1 MTPTQQRLLRQRQN
15 ALNRPQRAVYWAATL
30 TVNLAGCGA
39 LLLVM
44 MWLNAP
50 HNLTAYLPRLLAC
63 AAILFTLINAA
74 PLQVHCAGKW
84 RQPRLLRCGW
94 GNLLLQALLVLTY
107 TLSGGTLN
115 LLPYAWLIAATI
127 SLAMLIGG
135 GWRYWQQARGQ

>member
-1 MTPTQQRLLRQRQN
+1 MTPAQERLLRQRQN

-44 MWLNAP
+44 MWLNTP
-50 HNLTAYLPRLLAC
+50 QTPTHLPRLLAC

-115 LLPYAWLIAATI
+115 ILLYAWLIAAIT

-135 GWRYWQQARGQ
+135 WWLHRQLPRS

>member
-1 MTPTQQRLLRQRQN
+1 MTPAQERLLRQRQN
-15 ALNRPQRAVYWAATL
+15 ALNRPQRAVYWAAAL

-44 MWLNAP
+44 MWLNTP
-50 HNLTAYLPRLLAC
+50 QNPTHLPRLLAC
-63 AAILFTLINAA
+63 AAVLFTLINAA

-115 LLPYAWLIAATI
+115 ILLYAWLIAAIT

-135 GWRYWQQARGQ
+135 WWEYRQRARG

>member
-84 RQPRLLRCGW
+84 RQPRLLRCGR

>member
-74 PLQVHCAGKW
+74 PLQVHCAEKW
-84 RQPRLLRCGW
+84 RQPRLLRCGR

>member
-1 MTPTQQRLLRQRQN
+1 MTPAQERLLRQRQN
-15 ALNRPQRAVYWAATL
+15 ALNRPQRAVYWAAAL

-44 MWLNAP
+44 MWLNTP
-50 HNLTAYLPRLLAC
+50 QNPTHLPRLLAC
-63 AAILFTLINAA
+63 AAVLFTLINAA

-115 LLPYAWLIAATI
+115 IPLYAWLIAAI
-127 SLAMLIGG
+127 ASLAMLIGG
-135 GWRYWQQARGQ
+135 WWEYRQRARG

>member
-1 MTPTQQRLLRQRQN
+1 MTPAQERLLRQRQN

-44 MWLNAP
+44 MWLNTP
-50 HNLTAYLPRLLAC
+50 QNPTHLPRLLAC
-63 AAILFTLINAA
+63 AAVLFTLINAA

-84 RQPRLLRCGW
+84 RQARLLRCGW

-107 TLSGGTLN
+107 TLSGGALN
-115 LLPYAWLIAATI
+115 IPLYAWLLAAIT
-127 SLAMLIGG
+127 SLAMLIC
-135 GWRYWQQARGQ
+135 GWWLHWQAPRS

>member
-1 MTPTQQRLLRQRQN
+1 MTPAQERLLRQRQN
-15 ALNRPQRAVYWAATL
+15 ALNRSQRAVYWAATL

-44 MWLNAP
+44 MWLNTP
-50 HNLTAYLPRLLAC
+50 QNPTHLPRLLAC

-115 LLPYAWLIAATI
+115 IPLYAWLIAAI
-127 SLAMLIGG
+127 ASLAMLIGG
-135 GWRYWQQARGQ
+135 WWEYRQRARG

>member
-1 MTPTQQRLLRQRQN
+1 MTPAQERLLRQRQN

-44 MWLNAP
+44 MWLNTP
-50 HNLTAYLPRLLAC
+50 QNPTHLPRLPAC
-63 AAILFTLINAA
+63 AAVLFTLTNAA

-115 LLPYAWLIAATI
+115 IPLYAWLIAAI
-127 SLAMLIGG
+127 ASLAMLIGG
-135 GWRYWQQARGQ
+135 WWLHRQVPRS

>member
-1 MTPTQQRLLRQRQN
+1 MTPAQERLLRQRQN

-44 MWLNAP
+44 MWLNTPQNPA
-50 HNLTAYLPRLLAC
+50 HLPRLLAC

-115 LLPYAWLIAATI
+115 ISLYAWLIAAIT

-135 GWRYWQQARGQ
+135 WWEYRQRARG

>member
-1 MTPTQQRLLRQRQN
+1 MTPAQERLLRQRQN

-44 MWLNAP
+44 MWLNTP
-50 HNLTAYLPRLLAC
+50 QNPTHLPRLLAC

-94 GNLLLQALLVLTY
+94 GNLLLLLTY

-115 LLPYAWLIAATI
+115 IPLYAWLIAAI
-127 SLAMLIGG
+127 ASLAMLIGG
-135 GWRYWQQARGQ
+135 WWLHRQAPRS

>member
-1 MTPTQQRLLRQRQN
+1 MTPAQERLLRQRQN

-44 MWLNAP
+44 MWLNTP
-50 HNLTAYLPRLLAC
+50 QNPTHLPRLLVC
-63 AAILFTLINAA
+63 AAILFALINAA
-74 PLQVHCAGKW
+74 PLQVHCAEKW

-107 TLSGGTLN
+107 TLSSGTLN
-115 LLPYAWLIAATI
+115 ISLYAWLIATI
-127 SLAMLIGG
+127 ASLAMLIGG
-135 GWRYWQQARGQ
+135 WWLHRQLPRS

>member
-1 MTPTQQRLLRQRQN
+1 MTPAQERLLRQRQN

-44 MWLNAP
+44 MWLNTP
-50 HNLTAYLPRLLAC
+50 QNPTHLPRLLAC

-84 RQPRLLRCGW
+84 RQVRLLRCGW

-115 LLPYAWLIAATI
+115 ISLYAWLIAAI
-127 SLAMLIGG
+127 ASLAMLIGG
-135 GWRYWQQARGQ
+135 WWLHRQLPCS

>member
-1 MTPTQQRLLRQRQN
+1 MTPAQERLLRQRQN

-44 MWLNAP
+44 MWLNTP
-50 HNLTAYLPRLLAC
+50 QNPTHLPRLLAC
-63 AAILFTLINAA
+63 AAALFTLINAA

-84 RQPRLLRCGW
+84 RQPHLLRCGW

-115 LLPYAWLIAATI
+115 ISLYAWLIAAIT

-135 GWRYWQQARGQ
+135 WWLHRQAPRS

>member
-84 RQPRLLRCGW
+84 RQPRLLRCGR

-127 SLAMLIGG
+127 SLAMLVGG
-135 GWRYWQQARGQ
+135 GWRYWQQARSQ

>member
-1 MTPTQQRLLRQRQN
+1 MTPAQERLLRQRQN

-44 MWLNAP
+44 MWLNTP
-50 HNLTAYLPRLLAC
+50 QNPTHLPRLLAC

-74 PLQVHCAGKW
+74 PLQVHCAEKW
-84 RQPRLLRCGW
+84 QQPRLLRGGW

-115 LLPYAWLIAATI
+115 IPLYAWLIAAI
-127 SLAMLIGG
+127 ASLAMLIGG
-135 GWRYWQQARGQ
+135 WWLHRQAPRS

>member
-1 MTPTQQRLLRQRQN
+1 MTPAQERLLRQRQN

-44 MWLNAP
+44 MWLNTP
-50 HNLTAYLPRLLAC
+50 QNPTHLPRLLAC
-63 AAILFTLINAA
+63 AAVLFTFINAA

-115 LLPYAWLIAATI
+115 IPLYAWLIAAI
-127 SLAMLIGG
+127 ASLAMLIGG
-135 GWRYWQQARGQ
+135 WWEYRQRARG

>member
-1 MTPTQQRLLRQRQN
+1 MTPAQERLLRQRQN
-15 ALNRPQRAVYWAATL
+15 ALNRPQRAVYWAAAL

-44 MWLNAP
+44 MWLNTP
-50 HNLTAYLPRLLAC
+50 QNPTHLPRLLAC
-63 AAILFTLINAA
+63 AAVLFTLINAA

-84 RQPRLLRCGW
+84 RQPHLLRCGW

-115 LLPYAWLIAATI
+115 IPLYAWLIAAI
-127 SLAMLIGG
+127 ASLAMLIGG
-135 GWRYWQQARGQ
+135 WWLHRQLPRS

>member
-1 MTPTQQRLLRQRQN
+1 MTPAQERLLRQRQN
-15 ALNRPQRAVYWAATL
+15 ALNRPQRAVYWAAAL

-44 MWLNAP
+44 MWLNTP
-50 HNLTAYLPRLLAC
+50 QNPTHLPRLLAC

-74 PLQVHCAGKW
+74 PLQVYCAGKW

-115 LLPYAWLIAATI
+115 IPLYAWLLAAIT
-127 SLAMLIGG
+127 SLAMLIC
-135 GWRYWQQARGQ
+135 GWWLHWQAPRS

>member
-1 MTPTQQRLLRQRQN
+1 MTPAQERLLRQRQN
-15 ALNRPQRAVYWAATL
+15 ALNRSQRAVYWAATL

-44 MWLNAP
+44 MWLNTP
-50 HNLTAYLPRLLAC
+50 QNPTHLPRLLAC
-63 AAILFTLINAA
+63 AAVLFTLINAA

-115 LLPYAWLIAATI
+115 IPLYAWLIAAI
-127 SLAMLIGG
+127 ASLAMLIGG
-135 GWRYWQQARGQ
+135 WWEYRQRARG

>member
-1 MTPTQQRLLRQRQN
+1 MTPAQERLLRQRQN
-15 ALNRPQRAVYWAATL
+15 ALNRPQRAVYWAAAL

-44 MWLNAP
+44 MWLNTP
-50 HNLTAYLPRLLAC
+50 QNPTHLPRLLAC
-63 AAILFTLINAA
+63 AAVLFTLINAA
-74 PLQVHCAGKW
+74 LLQVHCAGKW

-115 LLPYAWLIAATI
+115 IPLYAWLIAAI
-127 SLAMLIGG
+127 ASLAMLIGG
-135 GWRYWQQARGQ
+135 WWEYRQRARG

>member
-1 MTPTQQRLLRQRQN
+1 MTPAQERLLRQRQN

-44 MWLNAP
+44 MWLNTP
-50 HNLTAYLPRLLAC
+50 QNPTHLPRLLAC

-115 LLPYAWLIAATI
+115 IPLYAWLIAAI
-127 SLAMLIGG
+127 ASLAMLIGG
-135 GWRYWQQARGQ
+135 WWEYRQRARG

>member
-1 MTPTQQRLLRQRQN
+1 MTPAQERLLRQRQN

-44 MWLNAP
+44 MWLNTP
-50 HNLTAYLPRLLAC
+50 QNPTHLPRLLAC
-63 AAILFTLINAA
+63 AAVLFTLINAA

-84 RQPRLLRCGW
+84 RQVRLLRCGW

-115 LLPYAWLIAATI
+115 ISLYAWLIAAI
-127 SLAMLIGG
+127 ASLAMLLG
-135 GWRYWQQARGQ
+135 GWWLHRQLPCS

>member
-1 MTPTQQRLLRQRQN
+1 MTPAQERLLRQRQN

-44 MWLNAP
+44 MWLNTP
-50 HNLTAYLPRLLAC
+50 QNPTHLPRLLAC
-63 AAILFTLINAA
+63 AAVLFTLINAA

-115 LLPYAWLIAATI
+115 ISLYAWLIAAIT
-127 SLAMLIGG
+127 SLVMLIS
-135 GWRYWQQARGQ
+135 GWWLHRQLPRS

>member
-74 PLQVHCAGKW
+74 PLQVHGAGKW
-84 RQPRLLRCGW
+84 RQPRLLRCGR

>member
-1 MTPTQQRLLRQRQN
+1 MTPAQERLLRQRQN

-44 MWLNAP
+44 MWLNTP
-50 HNLTAYLPRLLAC
+50 QNPTHLPRLLAC
-63 AAILFTLINAA
+63 AAVLFTLINAA

-115 LLPYAWLIAATI
+115 IPLYAWLIAAI
-127 SLAMLIGG
+127 ASLAMLIGG
-135 GWRYWQQARGQ
+135 WWEYRQRARG

>member
-84 RQPRLLRCGW
+84 RQPRLLRCGR

-127 SLAMLIGG
+127 SLAMLVGG

>member
-1 MTPTQQRLLRQRQN
+1 MTPAQERLLRQRQN

-44 MWLNAP
+44 MWLNTP
-50 HNLTAYLPRLLAC
+50 QNPTHLPRLLAC

-115 LLPYAWLIAATI
+115 ILLYAWLIAAIT

-135 GWRYWQQARGQ
+135 WWLHRQAPRS

>member
-1 MTPTQQRLLRQRQN
+1 MTPAQERLLRQRQT

-44 MWLNAP
+44 MWLNTP
-50 HNLTAYLPRLLAC
+50 QNPTHLPRLLAC

-115 LLPYAWLIAATI
+115 ILLYAWLIAAIT

-135 GWRYWQQARGQ
+135 WWLHRQLPRS

>member
-1 MTPTQQRLLRQRQN
+1 MTPAQERLLRQRQN

-44 MWLNAP
+44 MWLNTPQNPA
-50 HNLTAYLPRLLAC
+50 HLPRLLAC
-63 AAILFTLINAA
+63 AAVLFTLINAA
-74 PLQVHCAGKW
+74 PLQVHCAEKW

-115 LLPYAWLIAATI
+115 IPLYAWLIAAI
-127 SLAMLIGG
+127 ASLAILIGG
-135 GWRYWQQARGQ
+135 WWLRRQLPRS

>member
-1 MTPTQQRLLRQRQN
+1 MTPAQERLLRQRQN

-44 MWLNAP
+44 MWLNTP
-50 HNLTAYLPRLLAC
+50 QNPTHLPRLLAC
-63 AAILFTLINAA
+63 AAVLFTLINAA

-115 LLPYAWLIAATI
+115 ISLYAWLIAAI
-127 SLAMLIGG
+127 ASLAMLIGG
-135 GWRYWQQARGQ
+135 WWEYRQRARG

>member
-1 MTPTQQRLLRQRQN
+1 MTPAQERLLRQRQN

-44 MWLNAP
+44 MWLNTP
-50 HNLTAYLPRLLAC
+50 QNPTHLPRLLVC
-63 AAILFTLINAA
+63 AAILFALINAA

-84 RQPRLLRCGW
+84 RQSRLLRCGW

-107 TLSGGTLN
+107 TLSSGTLN
-115 LLPYAWLIAATI
+115 ISLYAWLIATI
-127 SLAMLIGG
+127 ASLAMLIGG
-135 GWRYWQQARGQ
+135 WWLHRQLPRS